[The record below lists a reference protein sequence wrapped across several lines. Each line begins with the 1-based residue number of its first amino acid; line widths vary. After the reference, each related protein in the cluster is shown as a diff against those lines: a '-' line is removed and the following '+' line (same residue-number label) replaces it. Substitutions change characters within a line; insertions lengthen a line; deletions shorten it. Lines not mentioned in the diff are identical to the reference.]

1 MKALKYEFLN
11 FIFLNFF
18 TFSYANAQT
27 YVYHPFPDSSAMW
40 RVDEIDSSFPLGS
53 AYSFFEIYID
63 GDTIAS
69 NGMTYHK
76 LYIEGDFYA
85 NTQNYFS
92 EKFLFGV
99 LWQDTSV
106 KKVFYRETS
115 SINCFTCDSLLYDFN
130 MQIGDVLNNN
140 IYFHQ
145 SGTPMTI
152 YSIDSIFLNNGYRK
166 RFNLVDLNMTP
177 TGQFIIE
184 GIGSSLGGFYQFEYF
199 EQYRQLVCFEHNDST
214 IFPFNSG
221 SCEPI
226 IANENKIDSKN
237 LRIELFPIP
246 AKDEIHVICDE
257 LINDLKITDILG
269 IQKNN
274 FQYTIND
281 NEIRIFNINLPS
293 GNYVLNSNSINKS
306 YKKLIIIIGD
316 K

>member
-1 MKALKYEFLN
+1 MKAAKLKFLY
-11 FIFLNFF
+11 FIFSNLC
-18 TFSYANAQT
+18 YANAQT
-27 YVYHPFPDSSAMW
+27 YIYHPFPDSSATW
-40 RVDEIDSSFPLGS
+40 RVDEIDSSFPFGS
-53 AYSFFEIYID
+53 AYSFFEIYIE

-76 LYIEGDFYA
+76 LYIEGDFYV

-130 MQIGDVLNNN
+130 MQIGDILNNN

-152 YSIDSIFLNNGYRK
+152 YSIDSIFLNDGYRK
-166 RFNLVDLNMTP
+166 RFNLANLNMTP
-177 TGQFIIE
+177 TGEFIIE
-184 GIGSSLGGFYQFEYF
+184 GIGSSLGGFYQYEYF

-221 SCEPI
+221 PCKPI

-237 LRIELFPIP
+237 LSIELFPVP
-246 AKDEIHVICDE
+246 AKNEIHVIYDKPF
-257 LINDLKITDILG
+257 NDLKIMDMLG
-269 IQKNN
+269 IQKDN

-281 NEIRIFNINLPS
+281 KEIRIFNINLPG
-293 GNYVLNSNSINKS
+293 GNYVLNLNSINKS